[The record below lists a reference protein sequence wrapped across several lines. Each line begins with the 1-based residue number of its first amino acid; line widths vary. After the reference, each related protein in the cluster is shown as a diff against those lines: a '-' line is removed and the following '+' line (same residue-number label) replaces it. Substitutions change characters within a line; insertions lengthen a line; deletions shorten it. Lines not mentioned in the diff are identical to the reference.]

1 MASGGDDLGEAG
13 VGLETRRVHDWV
25 PEGMEL
31 RFAFLVNIRRERF
44 IVDAK
49 DQKKFQGGFDYRL
62 PMDCNWNF
70 RQFGEVICGPYPWGM
85 HDEVE
90 FKYYDGGIDWV
101 KVSNDEELATMFA
114 KHKEKEQFHVRLQND
129 VVVPAVGTSRTD
141 SCRRN
146 GSSSQNSSVRGA
158 SVSARRRGGSSNMGT
173 GSRVPREVEPE
184 YIDDEERLY
193 SDVVQNLRRPC
204 RAENRDEC
212 DNEAFVIDNE
222 EVEDEDLPAIEWDP
236 ANSQMEEGTIF
247 ASMSECRNALVTY
260 CIRAERT
267 FEVDKSDRVRYRVHC
282 PTEDCPWRMHA
293 SKMRN
298 STNVQVKVNPFRHT
312 CLESTLRKETIS
324 RAKSRWVAEEVKR
337 WVTEDHQVGT
347 KELQKKLKEKFKIE
361 GEVEKTSPGSIVDI
375 DHHTVEYTL
384 RGMTMTKECFRR
396 GGLKDD
402 ACKGL
407 EVAVDNV
414 FPGVE
419 HRECMRHLA
428 ANFGKKFKGKVYAD
442 NLWPAS
448 LTCSVKKHNYH
459 MRQLYKND
467 KVKEYL
473 ETHHSKLWARS
484 QFSEVSKVDYVHN
497 NLAESFNSTIR
508 KLKGLYLADLLDKI
522 RVEYVQ
528 KFLVRAGIAEAKFM
542 GHIIIPSV
550 MNELKRENKRLGNGH
565 DSLLSYDGRGIIFG

>member
-13 VGLETRRVHDWV
+13 VGPETRRVHDWV

-49 DQKKFQGGFDYRL
+49 NQKKFQGGFDYRL
-62 PMDCNWNF
+62 PMDCNWSF

-212 DNEAFVIDNE
+212 DNEAFVIDDE

-236 ANSQMEEGTIF
+236 ANSQMEE
-247 ASMSECRNALVTY
+247 
-260 CIRAERT
+260 
-267 FEVDKSDRVRYRVHC
+267 
-282 PTEDCPWRMHA
+282 
-293 SKMRN
+293 
-298 STNVQVKVNPFRHT
+298 
-312 CLESTLRKETIS
+312 
-324 RAKSRWVAEEVKR
+324 
-337 WVTEDHQVGT
+337 
-347 KELQKKLKEKFKIE
+347 
-361 GEVEKTSPGSIVDI
+361 
-375 DHHTVEYTL
+375 
-384 RGMTMTKECFRR
+384 
-396 GGLKDD
+396 
-402 ACKGL
+402 
-407 EVAVDNV
+407 
-414 FPGVE
+414 
-419 HRECMRHLA
+419 
-428 ANFGKKFKGKVYAD
+428 
-442 NLWPAS
+442 
-448 LTCSVKKHNYH
+448 
-459 MRQLYKND
+459 
-467 KVKEYL
+467 
-473 ETHHSKLWARS
+473 
-484 QFSEVSKVDYVHN
+484 
-497 NLAESFNSTIR
+497 
-508 KLKGLYLADLLDKI
+508 
-522 RVEYVQ
+522 
-528 KFLVRAGIAEAKFM
+528 
-542 GHIIIPSV
+542 
-550 MNELKRENKRLGNGH
+550 ENKRLGNGH
-565 DSLLSYDGRGIIFG
+565 DSLLSYDGRGQAGNIQQYVHDYYSVAKFKATYAHALPALEGKQQWDPVDPGFKICPPVLKRAAGRPRKSRIRPRSEGAGLGPRRRKCTRCGGSGHFAKYCDNAVDPAFGECFDVSNDEQNDDQNEDAVEATSDDPIDDPIDE